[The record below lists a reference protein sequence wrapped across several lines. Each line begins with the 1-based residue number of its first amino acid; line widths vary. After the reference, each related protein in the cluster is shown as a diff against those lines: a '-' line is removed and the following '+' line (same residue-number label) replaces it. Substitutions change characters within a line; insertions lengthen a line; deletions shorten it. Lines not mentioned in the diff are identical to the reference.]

1 MPWSVIRQ
9 VGAILASVYG
19 VLTASVGALH
29 LPVAVSAILTAV
41 GPMVVSIE
49 HGVQPVVAAL
59 QAPRTVVQHQVTTT
73 PAPVPS
79 LDPKDA
85 EIAALK
91 AELAKVHPA

>member
-1 MPWSVIRQ
+1 MTIMYDSTTP
-9 VGAILASVYG
+9 GAIPTNAGMVAYY
-19 VLTASVGALH
+19 VDGAY
-29 LPVAVSAILTAV
+29 AWK
-41 GPMVVSIE
+41 
-49 HGVQPVVAAL
+49 PVVAAL